1 MKVPGSPAGCTPVLE
16 LTRVPVR
23 QEGSPPLTRYKQPHA
38 LPLAL
43 DFASQPL
50 TGPNTTHLGP
60 ELSEWKALSSLT
72 PLFRERSGGGSRWDI
87 AMA

>member
-16 LTRVPVR
+16 LTHVPAR
-23 QEGSPPLTRYKQPHA
+23 QEGSPPLTRYTQPHA

-43 DFASQPL
+43 DFVSQPL

-60 ELSEWKALSSLT
+60 ELSE
-72 PLFRERSGGGSRWDI
+72 
-87 AMA
+87 